1 MMANLWR
8 LVLCVDRVFSSVCTR
23 FKLYIFC
30 MNELEARFTNKL
42 KITYWPDV
50 VWFCFLAEVATL
62 PAWLPRWCRQLWLS
76 CPSTNQG
83 EVHSIPARDNIV
95 FLFRWGVCRKSPYA
109 MCCDKSL
116 LYFQPDLVIAWFLW
130 MSEWWN
136 LVRFNNMQCW
146 KPPVTLYLFFHT

>member
-1 MMANLWR
+1 MNLR
-8 LVLCVDRVFSSVCTR
+8 LGLLT
-23 FKLYIFC
+23 
-30 MNELEARFTNKL
+30 

-146 KPPVTLYLFFHT
+146 KLPVTLYLFSTLNCAYCKVSRLINHMQVSWFY